1 MENLSKTLLL
11 ANGVSIPWVGFGTY
25 KAADEEAAG
34 CVKAAMEAGYR
45 HIDTAYFYGN
55 EAGVGR
61 GVAEAM
67 ALQGLKRE
75 DIFVTSKV
83 WNTDRGYE
91 KALAAFEK
99 TMQNLRLEVLDL
111 YLIHWPAAAHQY
123 DNWEELN
130 VSTWKA
136 LTELYKEGRVRAIGV
151 SNFLPHHLKALME
164 TEIKPMVN
172 QIEYHPGFLQEET
185 VRYCR
190 ENGILV
196 EAWSPLG
203 RGRVLNHPVLI
214 ELSEKYR
221 KSTAQ
226 LCLRFC
232 LQNGIL
238 PLPKSVNHERI
249 RENGDIFDFEIS
261 SEDMERIHNL
271 GEFGGSGQN
280 PDRVD
285 F

>member
-1 MENLSKTLLL
+1 M
-11 ANGVSIPWVGFGTY
+11 
-25 KAADEEAAG
+25 
-34 CVKAAMEAGYR
+34 
-45 HIDTAYFYGN
+45 
-55 EAGVGR
+55 
-61 GVAEAM
+61 
-67 ALQGLKRE
+67 
-75 DIFVTSKV
+75 
-83 WNTDRGYE
+83 
-91 KALAAFEK
+91 
-99 TMQNLRLEVLDL
+99 
-111 YLIHWPAAAHQY
+111 
-123 DNWEELN
+123 
-130 VSTWKA
+130 
-136 LTELYKEGRVRAIGV
+136 
-151 SNFLPHHLKALME
+151 
-164 TEIKPMVN
+164 
-172 QIEYHPGFLQEET
+172 
-185 VRYCR
+185 
-190 ENGILV
+190 

-203 RGRVLNHPVLI
+203 RGRVLTHPVLL
-214 ELSEKYR
+214 ELAEKYR

>member
-1 MENLSKTLLL
+1 MENLSKTWTLS
-11 ANGVSIPWVGFGTY
+11 NGVAIPWVGFGTY
-25 KAADEEAAG
+25 KASDAEAAD
-34 CVKAAMEAGYR
+34 CVKTALKEGYR

-61 GVAEAM
+61 GMAEGM
-67 ALQGLKRE
+67 AEQGLKRE

-91 KALAAFEK
+91 KTLAAFEK
-99 TMQNLRLEVLDL
+99 TLENLKLEVLDL

-123 DNWEELN
+123 ENWEELN

-136 LTELYKEGRVRAIGV
+136 MTELYKKGRIRVIGV

-172 QIEYHPGFLQEET
+172 QIEYHPGFLQEKT
-185 VRYCR
+185 VTYCR

-203 RGRVLNHPVLI
+203 RGRVLFHPVLV
-214 ELSEKYR
+214 ELAEKYH

-226 LCLRFC
+226 ICLRFC
-232 LQNGIL
+232 IQHGIL

-249 RENGDIFDFEIS
+249 RENGDIFDFKIS
-261 SEDMERIHNL
+261 MEDMERIDNL

-280 PDRVD
+280 PDKVD